1 MRLPF
6 ATAWRRLGTLLPD
19 HPELEDE
26 FRRLYWGRGPWLFAG
41 GVLLTSLAYVG
52 FWLLDAAMGS
62 FTLFGGVQTVRVMVV
77 LGMVA
82 LAALALRHQGFVVR
96 HYVVLL
102 NVVYGG
108 MVQGTAYVAFASRSA
123 GHPAEM
129 FWALNASMMTA
140 TVVAF
145 GTSRLPSW
153 NTLLLTSAGVVSAL
167 LYAATSLHQH
177 TYLGRL
183 AVHLVVGQ
191 VVCLLLA
198 QSLERT
204 ERNRFLATKELE
216 RSTRELREMELAKQA
231 AERADAA
238 KAVFLASMSHE
249 IRTPLHGVLEILRM
263 VARRVHQDDQRLLQ
277 VAEQSGRELLG
288 ILNGILDYS
297 SASRGKLAMESEPV
311 DLVDLLQRVAALH
324 TASAHIKG
332 VELRVRSL
340 IPAEARWVLASRV
353 RLLEIANNLV
363 SNAIKFTDQGHVDIE
378 VRAEPA
384 DGQTRVTLRVA
395 DTGVGIAEEDKSK
408 LFIPFWQ
415 ADQGLNRRRGGTGL
429 GLALTREIVSMLGGD
444 IRIES
449 LQGVGTTVSVTMA
462 LEALAQDRDGFQSV
476 GSAPAQPVEHAA
488 MGIASEGES
497 ETPRARLTSERV
509 AGVSILLAEDNAL
522 NASIARALLEEL
534 GMAVDVAC
542 DGAEAVAMVR
552 ASTYDLVLMDCQM
565 PVVDGLAATRM
576 IRQAEAAHG
585 SARQL
590 PIIAWSAHPLG
601 ADRARCIEAGMND
614 CLSKPLEPSSLEEK
628 LARWLPR
635 WRPEVVTSS
644 APSFEI

>member
-1 MRLPF
+1 MTLSVSK
-6 ATAWRRLGTLLPD
+6 AWRRLGTLLPE

-26 FRRLYWGRGPWLFAG
+26 FRRLYWGRGPRLFAS

-62 FTLFGGVQTVRVMVV
+62 FTLIGGVQTVRLLVV

-82 LAALALRHQGFVVR
+82 LAALALRHQGFVTR
-96 HYVVLL
+96 HYVPLL

-108 MVQGTAYVAFASRSA
+108 MVQGTAYVAYASRSG

-167 LYAATSLHQH
+167 GYAATSVDQA
-177 TYLGRL
+177 TYMGRL

-204 ERNRFLATKELE
+204 ERNRFLATKQLE

-263 VARRVHQDDQRLLQ
+263 VGRRVNLDDQRLLA
-277 VAEQSGRELLG
+277 VAEHSGRELLST
-288 ILNGILDYS
+288 LNGILDYS
-297 SASRGKLAMESEPV
+297 AASRGKLPMARESV
-311 DLVDLLQRVAALH
+311 DLVDFLHRVVALH
-324 TASAHIKG
+324 TASAHSRG

-340 IPAEARWVLASRV
+340 IAADARWVRACRR

-363 SNAIKFTDQGHVDIE
+363 SNALKFTDQGYVE
-378 VRAEPA
+378 VELRGESQ
-384 DGQTRVTLRVA
+384 GGVVSVTLRVA
-395 DTGVGIAEEDKSK
+395 DTGIGIQDADKAN

-429 GLALTREIVSMLGGD
+429 GLALTREIVTALNGTIQIQSQHA
-444 IRIES
+444 I
-449 LQGVGTTVSVTMA
+449 GTTVVVS
-462 LEALAQDRDGFQSV
+462 LGLDC
-476 GSAPAQPVEHAA
+476 AQPETPATTGA
-488 MGIASEGES
+488 NELSEGAPKGEAAGAS
-497 ETPRARLTSERV
+497 SANQGKDQSAAHRSFRASRITV
-509 AGVSILLAEDNAL
+509 LLAEDNAL
-522 NASIARALLEEL
+522 NAGIATALLQEL
-534 GMAVDVAC
+534 GIAVDVAC
-542 DGAEAVAMVR
+542 DGAEAVVM
-552 ASTYDLVLMDCQM
+552 ASQRNYDLVLMDCQM
-565 PVVDGLAATRM
+565 PGVDGLAATRM
-576 IRQAEAAHG
+576 IRQAEAAHA
-585 SARQL
+585 SRRCV

-601 ADRARCIEAGMND
+601 ADRPRCLEAGMND
-614 CLSKPLEPSSLEEK
+614 CLSKPLEPAALEEK
-628 LARWLPR
+628 LAQWLPR
-635 WRPEVVTSS
+635 WRPEVVTARESE
-644 APSFEI
+644 FEN